1 MTTDAGSAAPVH
13 RCPSRA
19 PKDPLP
25 PSFTIEAA
33 RNHPT
38 YKHCLE
44 PQAQCELD
52 AGHGEGTDEH
62 DVARRHENGCLKWWD
77 PPILHVGARRE
88 AA

>member
-1 MTTDAGSAAPVH
+1 VTRGNSPRTTL

-33 RNHPT
+33 RSHPH
-38 YKHCLE
+38 YKHYLE

-52 AGHGEGTDEH
+52 AGHGDGTDEH

-77 PPILHVGARRE
+77 PPILHVGAKE
-88 AA
+88 VA